1 MGFRSFVKKIGSKI
15 VGGIKDIGSS
25 VVKGIKTG
33 VKGVLKFVNKLGI
46 VGQIGLSLMLP
57 GLGELVGQFAG
68 QLMASGNIFGQ
79 MAGNVLNF
87 AVNTASKIKSVVG
100 SVTEGVVNVIGE
112 AAGATLNKM
121 GLSGPFKGLT
131 KTLGFNKNAAGVAQ
145 GIDISGKTF
154 SSMMDVARSGLE
166 DVTKAGSNLFKLDSY
181 TEVNKFVSP
190 ETKAKIAQT
199 KTEVLK
205 EIPIDQDSIV
215 QKSLPLEQV
224 PETNI
229 GLSPEATAKVEAQID
244 MYGDDI
250 GIPID
255 ETSLLDRKPVEAVTE
270 RFKPITAEE
279 RSLISGVEI
288 KRQPPMPFTPTGE
301 IIDTDIKFSV
311 VDSAGKTVPLT
322 SETAKDLMSVNVGS
336 SKAGYTA
343 ADFAEDYSRVSDSL
357 ASATS
362 TGSYGDY
369 TAFDIPDA
377 DQYAVEGAQL
387 IDFFENNV
395 RINYGG
401 SSQIPSIYQ
410 RQSSWGQALNSR
422 VNSRIG

>member
-1 MGFRSFVKKIGSKI
+1 MGLGSFFKKIGSKI

-57 GLGELVGQFAG
+57 GLGELVGAWAG
-68 QLMASGNIFGQ
+68 SLMASGNVFGQ

-121 GLSGPFKGLT
+121 GLEEPFKGLT

-145 GIDISGKTF
+145 GIDVSGKTF

-181 TEVNKFVSP
+181 TQVNKFVSP
-190 ETKAKIAQT
+190 ETKLKIENVRQGLDTVVTSQDMGGAG
-199 KTEVLK
+199 VLK
-205 EIPIDQDSIV
+205 PKVAETKGFDFSGLET
-215 QKSLPLEQV
+215 QKSESILGADIPSITDPNKFLEMSV
-224 PETNI
+224 
-229 GLSPEATAKVEAQID
+229 
-244 MYGDDI
+244 
-250 GIPID
+250 
-255 ETSLLDRKPVEAVTE
+255 
-270 RFKPITAEE
+270 
-279 RSLISGVEI
+279 
-288 KRQPPMPFTPTGE
+288 
-301 IIDTDIKFSV
+301 DTDIGKFSAV
-311 VDSAGKTVPLT
+311 EQPTVRSLLESPDVGFGRGYDEKGFITNLSEMTEPPVTQTRLKDMLQSEKNITPMAAGEGVMRKTG
-322 SETAKDLMSVNVGS
+322 ETAT
-336 SKAGYTA
+336 GYTA

-401 SSQIPSIYQ
+401 SSQVPSIYQ

-422 VNSRIG
+422 IS

>member
-1 MGFRSFVKKIGSKI
+1 MGLGSFFKKIGSKI

-57 GLGELVGQFAG
+57 GLGELVGAWAG
-68 QLMASGNIFGQ
+68 SLMASGNVFGQ

-121 GLSGPFKGLT
+121 GLEEPFKGLT

-145 GIDISGKTF
+145 GIDVSGKTF

-181 TEVNKFVSP
+181 TQVNKFVSP
-190 ETKAKIAQT
+190 ETKLKIENVRQGLDTVVTSQDMGGAG
-199 KTEVLK
+199 VLK
-205 EIPIDQDSIV
+205 PEVAETKGFDFSGLET
-215 QKSLPLEQV
+215 QKSESILGADIPSITDPNKFLEMSV
-224 PETNI
+224 
-229 GLSPEATAKVEAQID
+229 
-244 MYGDDI
+244 
-250 GIPID
+250 
-255 ETSLLDRKPVEAVTE
+255 
-270 RFKPITAEE
+270 
-279 RSLISGVEI
+279 
-288 KRQPPMPFTPTGE
+288 
-301 IIDTDIKFSV
+301 DTDIGKFSAV
-311 VDSAGKTVPLT
+311 EQPTVRSLLESPDVGFGRGYDEKGFITNLSEMTEPPVTQTRLKDMLQSEKNITPMAAGEGVMRKTG
-322 SETAKDLMSVNVGS
+322 ETAT
-336 SKAGYTA
+336 GYTA

-401 SSQIPSIYQ
+401 SSQVPSIYQ

-422 VNSRIG
+422 IS